1 MVKESTVF
9 KVSTAAE
16 AKLIGTTFAVG
27 GAPTDDAPELDGD
40 VKRIAIR
47 THEHYGDVWERLD
60 FPAAWDVQVQNM
72 AGHDAPV
79 LGHEE
84 IRGRLH
90 SPIGTARLSELAQGK
105 RSAVITFD
113 DLTRPTP
120 ISAVAPVVVEELLAA
135 GIPSDRIVFLA
146 ACGTHRNLEQD
157 EVVRKLGIE
166 QLQDLTWI
174 NHNPWD
180 NLQEVGTTSAGNVV
194 RINRTFA
201 ASDLRITLSGVKFH
215 GFAGYGGGAKSIVPG
230 IAGFD
235 TVNYNHTVLMKKLK
249 SSPRPG
255 RDVIRVYHNDIRA
268 DMEEAARLAKVDFSV
283 QIVYNGERRVSAIF
297 AGDIVEA
304 FRAASRFA
312 VGHYHTDVVAAPDVV
327 VCNSY
332 PQATQAKTNTWTDS
346 VREGGTAVLIIQHP
360 QGISAM
366 HYWGEHMQGQ
376 AGGSHFDVLGAAKT
390 PLPGGRRLIVFSQYS
405 DKRLRARF
413 PDGTFFTRN
422 WFEVIEQIKSHHES
436 KIRVAVYPYA
446 AIQHAQSRLD
456 GPDEVPAP

>member
-1 MVKESTVF
+1 MVKESAVPASAPA
-9 KVSTAAE
+9 VD
-16 AKLIGTTFAVG
+16 AKLIGTTVTVG
-27 GAPTDDAPELDGD
+27 GAPTNDAPEIGGD

-60 FPAAWDVQVQNM
+60 FPAIWDVQVQTM

-79 LGHEE
+79 LGHAE
-84 IRGRLH
+84 IQDRLH
-90 SPIGTARLSELAQGK
+90 SPIGTAPLRELAQGK

-146 ACGTHRNLEQD
+146 ACGTHRSLEQD
-157 EVVRKLGIE
+157 EVVRKLGLE
-166 QLQDLTWI
+166 QLQELTWI

-180 NLQEVGTTSAGNVV
+180 NLEEVGTTSAGNVV

-201 ASDLRITLSGVKFH
+201 ASDLRITLSGVKIH

-235 TVNYNHTVLMKKLK
+235 TVNYNHTVLMRKLRA
-249 SSPRPG
+249 SPRPA
-255 RDVIRVYHNDIRA
+255 REVIRVYHNSVRA

-304 FRAASRFA
+304 FRSASRFA
-312 VGHYHTDVVAAPDVV
+312 VGHYHTEVVAAPDVV

-332 PQATQAKTNTWTDS
+332 PQATQAKTNAWTDS

-376 AGGSHFDVLGAAKT
+376 EGKSHLDVLGAAKT
-390 PLPGGRRLIVFSQYS
+390 PLPGGRRLIVFSQYA

-413 PDGTFFTRN
+413 PEGAFFTHA
-422 WFEVIEQIKSHHES
+422 WFEVIGQIRSRHEG

-446 AIQHAQSRLD
+446 AIQHPQSRLD
-456 GPDEVPAP
+456 GPDETPAP

>member
-1 MVKESTVF
+1 MVKESAVPASAPA
-9 KVSTAAE
+9 VD
-16 AKLIGTTFAVG
+16 AKLIGTTVTVG
-27 GAPTDDAPELDGD
+27 GAPTNDAPEIGGD

-60 FPAAWDVQVQNM
+60 FPAIWDVQVQTM

-79 LGHEE
+79 LGHAE
-84 IRGRLH
+84 IQDRLH
-90 SPIGTARLSELAQGK
+90 SPIGTAPLRELAQGK

-146 ACGTHRNLEQD
+146 ACGTHRSLEQD
-157 EVVRKLGIE
+157 EVVRKLGLE
-166 QLQDLTWI
+166 QLQELTWI

-180 NLQEVGTTSAGNVV
+180 NLEEVGTTSAGNVV

-201 ASDLRITLSGVKFH
+201 ASDLRITLSGVKIH

-235 TVNYNHTVLMKKLK
+235 TVNYNHTVLMRKLRA
-249 SSPRPG
+249 SPRPA
-255 RDVIRVYHNDIRA
+255 REVIRVYHNSVRA

-304 FRAASRFA
+304 FRSASRFA
-312 VGHYHTDVVAAPDVV
+312 VGHYHTEVVAAPDVV

-332 PQATQAKTNTWTDS
+332 PQATQAKTNAWTDS

-376 AGGSHFDVLGAAKT
+376 EGKSHLDVLGAAKT
-390 PLPGGRRLIVFSQYS
+390 PLPGGRRLIVFSQYA
-405 DKRLRARF
+405 DKRLRTRF
-413 PDGTFFTRN
+413 PEGTFFAHA
-422 WFEVIEQIKSHHES
+422 WFEVIGQIRSRHEG

-446 AIQHAQSRLD
+446 AIQHPQSRLD
-456 GPDEVPAP
+456 GPDETPAP

>member
-1 MVKESTVF
+1 MVKESAVPASAPA
-9 KVSTAAE
+9 VD
-16 AKLIGTTFAVG
+16 AKLIGTTVTVG
-27 GAPTDDAPELDGD
+27 GAPTNDAPEIGGD

-60 FPAAWDVQVQNM
+60 FPAIWDVQVQTM

-79 LGHEE
+79 LGHAE
-84 IRGRLH
+84 IQDRLH
-90 SPIGTARLSELAQGK
+90 SPIGTAPLRELAQGK

-146 ACGTHRNLEQD
+146 ACGTHRSLEQD
-157 EVVRKLGIE
+157 EVVRKLGLE
-166 QLQDLTWI
+166 QLQELTWI

-180 NLQEVGTTSAGNVV
+180 NLEEVGTTSAGNVV

-201 ASDLRITLSGVKFH
+201 ASDLRITLSGVKIH

-235 TVNYNHTVLMKKLK
+235 TVNYNHTVLMTKLRA
-249 SSPRPG
+249 SPRPA
-255 RDVIRVYHNDIRA
+255 REVIRVYHNSVRA

-304 FRAASRFA
+304 FRSASRFA
-312 VGHYHTDVVAAPDVV
+312 VGHYHTEVVAAPDVV

-332 PQATQAKTNTWTDS
+332 PQATQAKTNAWTDS

-376 AGGSHFDVLGAAKT
+376 EGKSHLDVLGAAKT
-390 PLPGGRRLIVFSQYS
+390 PLPGGRRLIVFSQYA

-413 PDGTFFTRN
+413 PEGAFFTHA
-422 WFEVIEQIKSHHES
+422 WFEVIGQIRSRHEG

-446 AIQHAQSRLD
+446 AIQHPQSRLD
-456 GPDEVPAP
+456 GPDETPAP

>member
-1 MVKESTVF
+1 MVKESAVL
-9 KVSTAAE
+9 KSATAAE
-16 AKLIGTTFAVG
+16 AKLIGTTFRVDG
-27 GAPTDDAPELDGD
+27 VPTGDVPELGSE
-40 VKRIAIR
+40 VQQIVIR

-60 FPAAWDVQVQNM
+60 FPASWDVQVQNM

-79 LGHEE
+79 LGRAE
-84 IRGRLH
+84 IRDRLR
-90 SPIGTARLSELAQGK
+90 SPIGTAPLRELAQGK

-120 ISAVAPVVVEELLAA
+120 ISAVAPVVAEELLAA

-146 ACGTHRNLEQD
+146 ACGTHRSLEQD
-157 EVVRKLGIE
+157 EVVRKLGLE

-180 NLQEVGTTSAGNVV
+180 NLEEVGTTSAGNVV

-201 ASDLRITLSGVKFH
+201 ASDLRITLSGVKIH

-235 TVNYNHTVLMKKLK
+235 TVKYNHTVLMRKLRA
-249 SSPRPG
+249 SPRPG
-255 RDVIRVYHNDIRA
+255 REVIRVYHNDVRA

-283 QIVYNGERRVSAIF
+283 QIVYNGERRVSAIY

-304 FRAASRFA
+304 FRSASRFA
-312 VGHYHTDVVAAPDVV
+312 VGHYHTEVVAAPDVV

-332 PQATQAKTNTWTDS
+332 PQATQAKTNAWTDS

-376 AGGSHFDVLGAAKT
+376 EGRSQLDVLGAAKS
-390 PLPGGRRLIVFSQYS
+390 PLPDGRRLIVFSQYT
-405 DKRLRARF
+405 DKRLRTRF
-413 PDGTFFTRN
+413 PEGTSFTRN
-422 WFEVIEQIKSHHES
+422 WVEVIEQIRSRHEG

-446 AIQHAQSRLD
+446 AIQHTQSRLD
-456 GPDEVPAP
+456 GPDEAPAP

>member
-1 MVKESTVF
+1 MVKESAVPASAPA
-9 KVSTAAE
+9 VD
-16 AKLIGTTFAVG
+16 AKLIGTTVTVG
-27 GAPTDDAPELDGD
+27 GAPTNDAPEIGGD

-60 FPAAWDVQVQNM
+60 FPAIWDVQVQTM

-79 LGHEE
+79 LGHAE
-84 IRGRLH
+84 IQDRLH
-90 SPIGTARLSELAQGK
+90 SPIGTAPLRELAQGK

-146 ACGTHRNLEQD
+146 ACGTHRSLEQD
-157 EVVRKLGIE
+157 EVVRKLGLE
-166 QLQDLTWI
+166 QLQELTWI

-180 NLQEVGTTSAGNVV
+180 NLEEVGTTSAGNVV

-201 ASDLRITLSGVKFH
+201 ASDLRITLSGVKIH

-235 TVNYNHTVLMKKLK
+235 TVNYNHTVLMRKL
-249 SSPRPG
+249 SASPRPA
-255 RDVIRVYHNDIRA
+255 REVLRVY
-268 DMEEAARLAKVDFSV
+268 
-283 QIVYNGERRVSAIF
+283 ERRGSAIY

-304 FRAASRFA
+304 FRSARRFA
-312 VGHYHTDVVAAPDVV
+312 VGHYHTEVVAAPDVV

-332 PQATQAKTNTWTDS
+332 PQATQAKTNAWTDS

-376 AGGSHFDVLGAAKT
+376 EGKSHLDVLGAAKT
-390 PLPGGRRLIVFSQYS
+390 PLPGGRRLIVFSQYA

-413 PDGTFFTRN
+413 PEGAFFTHA
-422 WFEVIEQIKSHHES
+422 WFEVIGQIRSRHEG

-446 AIQHAQSRLD
+446 AIQHPQSRLD
-456 GPDEVPAP
+456 GPDETPAP

>member
-1 MVKESTVF
+1 MVKESAVPASAPA
-9 KVSTAAE
+9 VD
-16 AKLIGTTFAVG
+16 AKLIGTTVTVG
-27 GAPTDDAPELDGD
+27 GAPTNDAPEIGGD

-60 FPAAWDVQVQNM
+60 FPAIWDVQVQTM

-79 LGHEE
+79 LGHAE
-84 IRGRLH
+84 IQDRLH
-90 SPIGTARLSELAQGK
+90 SPIGTAPLRELAQGK

-146 ACGTHRNLEQD
+146 ACGTHRSLEQD
-157 EVVRKLGIE
+157 EVVRKLGLE
-166 QLQDLTWI
+166 QLQELTWI

-180 NLQEVGTTSAGNVV
+180 NLEEVGTTSAGNVV

-201 ASDLRITLSGVKFH
+201 ASDLRITLSGVKIH

-235 TVNYNHTVLMKKLK
+235 TVNYNHTVLMRKLRA
-249 SSPRPG
+249 SPRPA
-255 RDVIRVYHNDIRA
+255 REVIRVYHNDVRA

-304 FRAASRFA
+304 FRSASRFA

-327 VCNSY
+327 VCNGY
-332 PQATQAKTNTWTDS
+332 PQATQAKTNAWTDS

-376 AGGSHFDVLGAAKT
+376 EGKSHLDVLGAAKT
-390 PLPGGRRLIVFSQYS
+390 PLPGGRRLIVFSQYA
-405 DKRLRARF
+405 DKRLRTRF
-413 PDGTFFTRN
+413 PEGTFFAHA
-422 WFEVIEQIKSHHES
+422 WFEVIGQIRSRHEG

-446 AIQHAQSRLD
+446 AIQHPQSRLD
-456 GPDEVPAP
+456 GPDETPAP

>member
-1 MVKESTVF
+1 MVKESAVPASAPA
-9 KVSTAAE
+9 VD
-16 AKLIGTTFAVG
+16 AKLIGTTVTVG
-27 GAPTDDAPELDGD
+27 GAPTGDAPEIDGD
-40 VKRIAIR
+40 VKQIAIR

-60 FPAAWDVQVQNM
+60 FPATWDVQVQTM

-79 LGHEE
+79 LGHAE
-84 IRGRLH
+84 IQDRLR
-90 SPIGTARLSELAQGK
+90 SPIATAPLRELAQGK

-120 ISAVAPVVVEELLAA
+120 ISAVAPVVVAELLAA

-157 EVVRKLGIE
+157 EVVRKLGFE
-166 QLQDLTWI
+166 QLQELTWI

-180 NLQEVGTTSAGNVV
+180 NLAEVGTTSTGNVV

-201 ASDLRITLSGVKFH
+201 ASDLRITLSGVKIH

-235 TVNYNHTVLMKKLK
+235 TVNYNHTVLMRKLRA
-249 SSPRPG
+249 SPRPA
-255 RDVIRVYHNDIRA
+255 REVIRVYHNDVRA

-283 QIVYNGERRVSAIF
+283 QIVYNGERQVSAIF

-304 FRAASRFA
+304 FRSASRFA
-312 VGHYHTDVVAAPDVV
+312 VRHYHTDAVATPDVV

-332 PQATQAKTNTWTDS
+332 PQATQAKTNAWTDS

-376 AGGSHFDVLGAAKT
+376 EGRSHLDVLGAAKT
-390 PLPGGRRLIVFSQYS
+390 SLPGGRRLIVFSQYT

-422 WFEVIEQIKSHHES
+422 WFEVIEQIKSRHEGT
-436 KIRVAVYPYA
+436 IRVAVYPYA
-446 AIQHAQSRLD
+446 AIQHTQSRLD
-456 GPDEVPAP
+456 GPDEAPAP

>member
-1 MVKESTVF
+1 MAKEAAAP
-9 KVSTAAE
+9 KLGPTAE
-16 AKLIGTTFAVG
+16 TKLIGTTFAVG
-27 GAPTDDAPELDGD
+27 GLSTNDVPALDGD
-40 VKRIAIR
+40 TRRVAIR

-60 FPAAWDVQVQNM
+60 FPASWNVQVQNM

-79 LGHEE
+79 LGRDE

-90 SPIGTARLSELAQGK
+90 APIGTAPLRELAHGK
-105 RSAVITFD
+105 RSAVVTFD

-135 GIPSDRIVFLA
+135 GIPADRIVFLA
-146 ACGTHRNLEQD
+146 ACGTHRSLEQD
-157 EVVRKLGIE
+157 EVVRKLGLE
-166 QLQDLTWI
+166 QLQDLTWV

-180 NLQEVGTTSAGNVV
+180 NLEEVGTTSAGNVV

-201 ASDLRITLSGVKFH
+201 ASDLRITLSGVKIH
-215 GFAGYGGGAKSIVPG
+215 GFAGFGGGAKSIVPG

-235 TVNYNHTVLMKKLK
+235 TVNYNHTVLMRKLRA
-249 SSPRPG
+249 SPRPG
-255 RDVIRVYHNDIRA
+255 RDVIRVYHNDVRA

-283 QIVYNGERRVSAIF
+283 QIVYNGARQVSAIF

-304 FRAASRFA
+304 FRSASRFA
-312 VGHYHTDVVAAPDVV
+312 VGHYHTEVVAAPDVV

-366 HYWGEHMQGQ
+366 HYWGEHLQGQ
-376 AGGSHFDVLGAAKT
+376 EGKSHLDALGATKT
-390 PLPGGRRLIVFSQYS
+390 PLPGGRRLIVFSQYT

-413 PDGTFFTRN
+413 PEGTLFART
-422 WFEVIEQIKSHHES
+422 WFEVIEQIKSRHEG
-436 KIRVAVYPYA
+436 KISVAVYPYA
-446 AIQHAQSRLD
+446 AIQHTQSRLD
-456 GPDEVPAP
+456 GPDEPPAP

>member
-1 MVKESTVF
+1 MVKESAVPASAPA
-9 KVSTAAE
+9 VD
-16 AKLIGTTFAVG
+16 AKLIGTTVTVG
-27 GAPTDDAPELDGD
+27 GAPTNDAPEIGGD

-60 FPAAWDVQVQNM
+60 FPAIWDVQVQTM

-79 LGHEE
+79 LGHAE
-84 IRGRLH
+84 IQDRLH
-90 SPIGTARLSELAQGK
+90 SPIGTAPLRELAQGK

-146 ACGTHRNLEQD
+146 ACGTHRSLEQD
-157 EVVRKLGIE
+157 EVVRKLGLE
-166 QLQDLTWI
+166 QLQELTWI

-180 NLQEVGTTSAGNVV
+180 NLEEVGTTSAGNVV

-201 ASDLRITLSGVKFH
+201 ASDLRITLSGVKIH

-235 TVNYNHTVLMKKLK
+235 TVNYNHTVLMRKLRA
-249 SSPRPG
+249 SPRPA
-255 RDVIRVYHNDIRA
+255 REVIRVYHNDVRA

-304 FRAASRFA
+304 FRSASRFA

-332 PQATQAKTNTWTDS
+332 PQATQAKTNAWTDS

-376 AGGSHFDVLGAAKT
+376 EGKSHLDVLGAAKT
-390 PLPGGRRLIVFSQYS
+390 PLPGGRRLIVFSQYA
-405 DKRLRARF
+405 DKRLRTRF
-413 PDGTFFTRN
+413 PEGTFFAHA
-422 WFEVIEQIKSHHES
+422 WFEVIGQIRSRHEG

-446 AIQHAQSRLD
+446 AIQHPQSLLD
-456 GPDEVPAP
+456 GPGETPAP